1 VVVSSGALT
10 LRIFAHVRI
19 GIVGAG
25 RIGGNAG
32 RLFAGAGH
40 EVMFSGSRDPAK
52 LEEAAA
58 AAGGAATGSPRE
70 AVEFGE
76 VAMLSVPWRAV
87 GDVVAQMGALDGQVV
102 IDTTNQYGS
111 GGWEQLP
118 KPAAQVNAE
127 RMPGAHLV
135 KAFNTLTAGFQGE
148 AAGRGV
154 ALFLAGEDPAAKELV
169 AGLIRDIGFEPVDVG
184 GWAQVPIME
193 APRRDG
199 AVYGEEYSGEDGHRI
214 AAALRDD
221 PDEAARLALEL
232 RASG

>member
-1 VVVSSGALT
+1 M
-10 LRIFAHVRI
+10 RI
-19 GIVGAG
+19 GIVGSG

-32 RLFAGAGH
+32 RLFAAAGH
-40 EVMFSGSRDPAK
+40 ELMFSGSRDRAK
-52 LEEAAA
+52 LEQAAA

-70 AVEFGE
+70 AVEFGD
-76 VAMLSVPWRAV
+76 VVMFAVPWRAV
-87 GDVVAQMGALDGQVV
+87 DDVVAQMGDLDGKVV

-111 GGWEQLP
+111 DGWEELP
-118 KPAAQVNAE
+118 KPAAQINAE
-127 RMPGAHLV
+127 RMPGARLV

-154 ALFLAGEDPAAKELV
+154 ALFMAGEDSGAKEVV
-169 AGLIRDIGFEPVDVG
+169 AGLIREIGFEPVDVG
-184 GWAQVPIME
+184 GWEQVTIME

-199 AVYGEEYSGEDGHRI
+199 SVYGEEYSGEDGRRI

-232 RASG
+232 RVSG

>member
-1 VVVSSGALT
+1 M
-10 LRIFAHVRI
+10 RI

-32 RLFAGAGH
+32 RQFASAGH

-52 LEEAAA
+52 LERLAAD
-58 AAGGAATGSPRE
+58 AGGARTGSPRE

-76 VAMLSVPWRAV
+76 AVMFSVPWRAV
-87 GDVVAQMGALDGQVV
+87 DDVLAQTGSLDGKVV
-102 IDTTNQYGS
+102 IDTTNQYGE

-118 KPAAQVNAE
+118 KPAARVNAE
-127 RMPGAHLV
+127 RMPGARLV

-154 ALFLAGEDPAAKELV
+154 AMFLEDADAKQLV

-184 GWAQVPIME
+184 GFAEVSIME

-199 AVYGEEYSGEDGHRI
+199 AVYGEEYSGADGQRI
-214 AAALRDD
+214 ADALR
-221 PDEAARLALEL
+221 EGSEQAAKLAMEL
-232 RASG
+232 RVT